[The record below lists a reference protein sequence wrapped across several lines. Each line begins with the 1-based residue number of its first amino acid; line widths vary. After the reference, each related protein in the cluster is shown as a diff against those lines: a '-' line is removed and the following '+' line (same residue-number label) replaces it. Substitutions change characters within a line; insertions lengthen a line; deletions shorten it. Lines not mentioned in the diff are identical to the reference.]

1 MNSSIERYLKEIRTI
16 VPSYEG
22 ARRGRGQC
30 SLLSSLSSEDKK
42 KFMNLENKIRLERN
56 RICAKRNRDKKRSNL
71 ENLSEENKKLKYL
84 VDKLTRENL
93 SLKQRIEKLKK
104 KVISVSNEKKEI
116 GKIGKIEEIKDSLK
130 FKDISDFDFFDFET
144 EEPIVFDL

>member
-30 SLLSSLSSEDKK
+30 SLLSSLSKEDKK

-56 RICAKRNRDKKRSNL
+56 RLCAKRNRDKKRSNL
-71 ENLSEENKKLKYL
+71 ENLIEENENLKSL
-84 VDKLTRENL
+84 VDKLLDKNARLEE
-93 SLKQRIEKLKK
+93 KIKKLKEK
-104 KVISVSNEKKEI
+104 KVITFSRDTKKD
-116 GKIGKIEEIKDSLK
+116 KVNKDDYTLKLQDFDDLK
-130 FKDISDFDFFDFET
+130 FSDMDL
-144 EEPIVFDL
+144 EEPFVFDI

>member
-22 ARRGRGQC
+22 AKRGRGQC

-42 KFMNLENKIRLERN
+42 KYMNLENKIRLERN

-71 ENLSEENKKLKYL
+71 ENLIDENENLKSL
-84 VDKLTRENL
+84 VDKLTRENIN
-93 SLKQRIEKLKK
+93 LKQRIEKLKK
-104 KVISVSNEKKEI
+104 KAIPVSNKKEEI
-116 GKIGKIEEIKDSLK
+116 GKIKEDLQ

>member
-22 ARRGRGQC
+22 PRRGRGQC

-42 KFMNLENKIRLERN
+42 KFLFLENKIRLERN

-71 ENLSEENKKLKYL
+71 ENLIEENENLKSL
-84 VDKLTRENL
+84 VDKLLDKNSKLER
-93 SLKQRIEKLKK
+93 KVEKLKK
-104 KVISVSNEKKEI
+104 KEMSVSNEKKEI
-116 GKIGKIEEIKDSLK
+116 GKIKEDIQ

-144 EEPIVFDL
+144 DEPIVFDL